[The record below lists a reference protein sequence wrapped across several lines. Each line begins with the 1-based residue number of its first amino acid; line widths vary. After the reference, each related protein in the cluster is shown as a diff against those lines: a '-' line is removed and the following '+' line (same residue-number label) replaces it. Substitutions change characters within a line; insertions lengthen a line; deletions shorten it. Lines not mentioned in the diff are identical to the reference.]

1 MFSITPELRCL
12 LMIGLTE
19 IPGVGESLSQ
29 RMIEAFGSEEEVFR
43 TLSQGDVTSLSS
55 VEGVT
60 SVRAIRL
67 IQNFRGEDAD
77 VCQSIEATKL
87 HDRILESISSFASSS
102 SAKDRIGLLRPL
114 SKMHIDSIETC
125 RKMSKLALEFGLS
138 FPNSLETWTK
148 FSSFLSNPKRGT
160 SRVNRVIVVPDSET
174 AEKCNSLSTRCRI
187 VIRDINETWND
198 YTVFPNVTWVGK
210 SAPTSPPNGW
220 ICFPSI
226 ENTSSLLPELSVE
239 WFELNSEILHAVQK
253 IKENEWPI
261 NPFSEKIKE
270 LVEPISN
277 LDRILNSLNVDDGD
291 LQTLE
296 DVKDAL
302 WSEIKAIEG
311 GINDAIVAGTSDAHL
326 SIEGDE
332 VLSFYADTESL
343 NRKIQATV
351 ADTIEDAKQAGRK
364 RLELFLQDT
373 SVRIPFDWIESDYP
387 CVVSRRAVE
396 AIEAE
401 LENAIESTKNNDLLQ
416 NAAIAQEL
424 IEPCKVAISGLIEI
438 EMWLTVARWAIQ
450 NKCIMPELVSKK
462 SGFEI
467 IDGRHLLL
475 DCPPTPISYGLG
487 SVASQGDRQPVSL
500 LSGANSGGKTTLL
513 ETIAMISL
521 LAHSGLPV
529 PASSAK
535 ISLVDEVHI
544 LAKVNGTQSAGALER
559 TLLRLADVFVSEK
572 EKLVLADELEAI
584 TEPGAAARILSGLL
598 SVAMENNTNTVVL
611 VTHIGGQIR
620 NNYSGDIRIDGI
632 EARGLDENME
642 LVVDRTPIRNHLAQS
657 TPELI
662 VRRLAARARGPS
674 ASIFASL
681 SESFK
686 H

>member
-1 MFSITPELRCL
+1 MFSITPELPCMS
-12 LMIGLTE
+12 MIGLTD
-19 IPGVGESLSQ
+19 IPGVGESLSH
-29 RMIEAFGSEEEVFR
+29 RMIEALGSEEEVFR
-43 TLSQGDVTSLSS
+43 ILSQGDVTSLSS

-60 SVRAIRL
+60 SVRAVRL
-67 IQNFRGEDAD
+67 IQNFRGKDAD

-87 HDRILESISSFASSS
+87 HDRILESISSFANCPA
-102 SAKDRIGLLRPL
+102 AKDRIGLLRPL
-114 SKMHIDSIETC
+114 SKEHIDSIETY

-138 FPNSLETWTK
+138 FPNSMETWTTY
-148 FSSFLSNPKRGT
+148 SSSLSNPKRGT
-160 SRVNRVIVVPDSET
+160 DRVNRVIVVPDSET
-174 AEKCNSLSTRCRI
+174 AEKCNSLSTRVRI
-187 VIRDINETWND
+187 VIRDSNETWND

-226 ENTSSLLPELSVE
+226 KQIASLVPELSVE
-239 WFELNSEILHAVQK
+239 WFDLNSQILNAIQK

-261 NPFSEKIKE
+261 NPLSEKIRE
-270 LVEPISN
+270 LVDPISN
-277 LDRILNSLNVDDGD
+277 LDKILESLNVDDGD
-291 LQTLE
+291 LQILE
-296 DVKDAL
+296 NVKDSL

-343 NRKIQATV
+343 NRRIQATV
-351 ADTIEDAKQAGRK
+351 ADSIEEAKQAGRK
-364 RLELFLQDT
+364 RLELFLQNT

-387 CVVSRRAVE
+387 CIVSRSAVE
-396 AIEAE
+396 DIEGQ

-416 NAAIAQEL
+416 NAKIAQEL
-424 IEPCKVAISGLIEI
+424 KEPCKAAISGLIEI
-438 EMWLTVARWAIQ
+438 EMWLTVARWAIH
-450 NKCIMPELVSKK
+450 NKCIMPVLSTKK

-467 IDGRHLLL
+467 TDGRHLLL
-475 DCPPTPISYGLG
+475 DCLPTPISYGLG
-487 SVASQGDRQPVSL
+487 SLAPEGDRQPLSL

-513 ETIAMISL
+513 ETIAMIAL

-535 ISLVDEVHI
+535 ISLVDEIHI

-559 TLLRLADVFVSEK
+559 TLLRLADVFVSESQ
-572 EKLVLADELEAI
+572 KLVLADELEAI

-598 SVAMENNTNTVVL
+598 SVAMQNNTNTVVL
-611 VTHIGGQIR
+611 VTHIGSQIR
-620 NNYSGDIRIDGI
+620 NNFPGDIRIDGI

-662 VRRLAARARGPS
+662 VRRLAARAQGPS

-681 SESFK
+681 CESFK
-686 H
+686 N

>member
-12 LMIGLTE
+12 SMMGLTE

-29 RMIEAFGSEEEVFR
+29 RMIEALGSEEEVFR

-60 SVRAIRL
+60 STRAVRL

-77 VCQSIEATKL
+77 VCQSVEATKL
-87 HDRILESISSFASSS
+87 HDRVLESISSFASSTA
-102 SAKDRIGLLRPL
+102 AKDRIGLLRPL
-114 SKMHIDSIETC
+114 SKDYIDSIETC

-138 FPNSLETWTK
+138 FPNSLEKWTK
-148 FSSFLSNPKRGT
+148 YSSSLSNPKRGT
-160 SRVNRVIVVPDSET
+160 SRVDRVIVVPDSET
-174 AEKCNSLSTRCRI
+174 AKKCNSLSTRCRI
-187 VIRDINETWND
+187 VIRDSNETWSD
-198 YTVFPNVTWVGK
+198 YTVFSNVTWVGK

-226 ENTSSLLPELSVE
+226 NEIASLVPELSVE
-239 WFELNSEILHAVQK
+239 WFELNSEILHAIQK
-253 IKENEWPI
+253 IKENEWPVS
-261 NPFSEKIKE
+261 PFSEKIEE
-270 LVEPISN
+270 LVDPISN
-277 LDRILNSLNVDDGD
+277 LDKILESLKVDDGD
-291 LQTLE
+291 LQILE
-296 DVKDAL
+296 NVKDAL

-332 VLSFYADTESL
+332 VLSFYADTEGL
-343 NRKIQATV
+343 NRRIQATV
-351 ADTIEDAKQAGRK
+351 ADSIEDAKQAGRK
-364 RLELFLQDT
+364 RLELFLQNT

-387 CVVSRRAVE
+387 CIVSRKAVE
-396 AIEAE
+396 DIEAQ

-416 NAAIAQEL
+416 NARIAQEL
-424 IEPCKVAISGLIEI
+424 INPCKAAISGLIEI
-438 EMWLTVARWAIQ
+438 EMWLTVARWAIH
-450 NKCIMPELVSKK
+450 NRCIMPELVSKK

-487 SVASQGDRQPVSL
+487 SIASQGDRQPLSL

-513 ETIAMISL
+513 ETIAMIAL

-535 ISLVDEVHI
+535 ISLVDEIHI

-559 TLLRLADVFVSEK
+559 TLLRLADVFVSQSQ
-572 EKLVLADELEAI
+572 KLVLADELEAI

-598 SVAMENNTNTVVL
+598 SVAMQNNTNTVVL
-611 VTHIGGQIR
+611 VTHIGSQIR
-620 NNYSGDIRIDGI
+620 NNFPGDIRIDGI

-662 VRRLAARARGPS
+662 VRRLAARAQGPS

-681 SESFK
+681 SENFK
-686 H
+686 N

>member
-1 MFSITPELRCL
+1 MFSITPELPCMS
-12 LMIGLTE
+12 MIGLTD
-19 IPGVGESLSQ
+19 IPGVGESLSH
-29 RMIEAFGSEEEVFR
+29 RMIEALGSEEEVFR
-43 TLSQGDVTSLSS
+43 ILSQGDVTSLSS

-60 SVRAIRL
+60 SVRAVRL
-67 IQNFRGEDAD
+67 IQNFRGKDAD

-87 HDRILESISSFASSS
+87 HDRILESISSFANCPA
-102 SAKDRIGLLRPL
+102 AKDRIGLLRPL
-114 SKMHIDSIETC
+114 SKEHIDSIETY

-138 FPNSLETWTK
+138 FPNSMETWTTY
-148 FSSFLSNPKRGT
+148 SSSLSNPKRGT
-160 SRVNRVIVVPDSET
+160 DRVNRVIVVPDSET
-174 AEKCNSLSTRCRI
+174 AEKCNSLSTRVRI
-187 VIRDINETWND
+187 VIRDSNETWND

-226 ENTSSLLPELSVE
+226 KQIASLVPELSVE
-239 WFELNSEILHAVQK
+239 WFELNSQILNAIQK

-261 NPFSEKIKE
+261 NPLSEKIRE
-270 LVEPISN
+270 LVDPISN
-277 LDRILNSLNVDDGD
+277 LDKILESLNVDDGD
-291 LQTLE
+291 LQILE
-296 DVKDAL
+296 NVKDAL

-343 NRKIQATV
+343 NRRIQATV
-351 ADTIEDAKQAGRK
+351 ADSIEEAKQAGRK
-364 RLELFLQDT
+364 RLELFLQNT

-387 CVVSRRAVE
+387 CIVSRSAVE
-396 AIEAE
+396 DIEGQ

-416 NAAIAQEL
+416 NAKIAQEL
-424 IEPCKVAISGLIEI
+424 IEPCKAAISGLIEI
-438 EMWLTVARWAIQ
+438 EMWLTVARWAIH
-450 NKCIMPELVSKK
+450 NKCIMPVLSTKK
-462 SGFEI
+462 SGFEVT
-467 IDGRHLLL
+467 DGRHLLL
-475 DCPPTPISYGLG
+475 DCLPTPISYGLG
-487 SVASQGDRQPVSL
+487 SLAPEGDRQPLSL

-513 ETIAMISL
+513 ETIAMIAL

-535 ISLVDEVHI
+535 ISLVDEIHI

-559 TLLRLADVFVSEK
+559 TLLRLADVFVSESQ
-572 EKLVLADELEAI
+572 KLVLADELEAI

-598 SVAMENNTNTVVL
+598 SVAMQNNTNTVVL
-611 VTHIGGQIR
+611 VTHIGSQIR
-620 NNYSGDIRIDGI
+620 NNFPGDIRIDGI

-662 VRRLAARARGPS
+662 VRRLAARAQGPS

-681 SESFK
+681 CESFK
-686 H
+686 N

>member
-1 MFSITPELRCL
+1 MFSITPELPCL
-12 LMIGLTE
+12 SMMGLTE

-29 RMIEAFGSEEEVFR
+29 RMIEALGSEEEVFR
-43 TLSQGDVTSLSS
+43 SLSQGDVTSLCS

-60 SVRAIRL
+60 SVRAVRL
-67 IQNFRGEDAD
+67 IQNFRGEHAD
-77 VCQSIEATKL
+77 VCQSVEATKL
-87 HDRILESISSFASSS
+87 HDRILESISSFASSPA
-102 SAKDRIGLLRPL
+102 AKDRIGLLRPL
-114 SKMHIDSIETC
+114 SKEYIDSIETC
-125 RKMSKLALEFGLS
+125 RKMSKLALEFGLA
-138 FPNSLETWTK
+138 FPNSLEKWTEY
-148 FSSFLSNPKRGT
+148 SSSLSNPKRGT
-160 SRVNRVIVVPDSET
+160 SRVDRVIVVPDSET

-187 VIRDINETWND
+187 VIRDSNETWSD

-226 ENTSSLLPELSVE
+226 NEIASLVPELSVE
-239 WFELNSEILHAVQK
+239 WFELNSEILHAIQK
-253 IKENEWPI
+253 IKENKWPV
-261 NPFSEKIKE
+261 NPFSEKIEE
-270 LVEPISN
+270 LVDPISN
-277 LDRILNSLNVDDGD
+277 LDKILESLNVDDGD
-291 LQTLE
+291 LQILE
-296 DVKDAL
+296 NVKDAL

-343 NRKIQATV
+343 NRRIQATV
-351 ADTIEDAKQAGRK
+351 ADSIEDAKNAGRK
-364 RLELFLQDT
+364 RLELFLQNT

-387 CVVSRRAVE
+387 CIVSRKAVE
-396 AIEAE
+396 DIEAQ

-416 NAAIAQEL
+416 NAKIAQEL
-424 IEPCKVAISGLIEI
+424 INPCKAAISGFIEI
-438 EMWLTVARWAIQ
+438 EMWLTVARWAIH
-450 NKCIMPELVSKK
+450 NRCIMPELVSKK

-487 SVASQGDRQPVSL
+487 SVASQGDRQPLSL

-513 ETIAMISL
+513 ETIAMIAL

-529 PASSAK
+529 PASSAR
-535 ISLVDEVHI
+535 ISLVDEIHI

-559 TLLRLADVFVSEK
+559 TLLRLADVFVSQSL
-572 EKLVLADELEAI
+572 KLVLADELEAI

-598 SVAMENNTNTVVL
+598 SVAMQNNTNTVVL
-611 VTHIGGQIR
+611 VTHIGSQIR
-620 NNYSGDIRIDGI
+620 DNFSGDIRIDGI

-662 VRRLAARARGPS
+662 VRRLAARAQGPS

-681 SESFK
+681 CESFK
-686 H
+686 N

>member
-1 MFSITPELRCL
+1 MFSITPELPCMS
-12 LMIGLTE
+12 MIGLTD
-19 IPGVGESLSQ
+19 IPGVGESLSH
-29 RMIEAFGSEEEVFR
+29 RMIEALGSEEEVFR
-43 TLSQGDVTSLSS
+43 ILSQGDVTSLSS

-60 SVRAIRL
+60 SVRAVRL
-67 IQNFRGEDAD
+67 IQNFRGKDAD

-87 HDRILESISSFASSS
+87 HDRILESISSFANCPA
-102 SAKDRIGLLRPL
+102 AKDRIGLLRPL
-114 SKMHIDSIETC
+114 SKEHIDSIETY

-138 FPNSLETWTK
+138 FPNSMETWTTY
-148 FSSFLSNPKRGT
+148 SSSLSNPKRGT
-160 SRVNRVIVVPDSET
+160 DRVNRVIVVPDSET
-174 AEKCNSLSTRCRI
+174 AEKCNSLSTRVRI
-187 VIRDINETWND
+187 VIRDSNETWND

-226 ENTSSLLPELSVE
+226 KQIASLVPELSVE
-239 WFELNSEILHAVQK
+239 WFELNSQILNAIQK

-261 NPFSEKIKE
+261 NPLSEKIRE
-270 LVEPISN
+270 LVDPISN
-277 LDRILNSLNVDDGD
+277 LDKILESLNVDDGD
-291 LQTLE
+291 LQILE
-296 DVKDAL
+296 NVKDAL

-343 NRKIQATV
+343 NRRIQATV
-351 ADTIEDAKQAGRK
+351 ADSIEEAKQAGRK
-364 RLELFLQDT
+364 RLELFLQNT

-387 CVVSRRAVE
+387 CIVSRSAVE
-396 AIEAE
+396 DIEGQ

-416 NAAIAQEL
+416 NAKIAQEL
-424 IEPCKVAISGLIEI
+424 KEPCKAAISGLIEI
-438 EMWLTVARWAIQ
+438 EMWLTVARWAIH
-450 NKCIMPELVSKK
+450 NKCIMPVLSTKK

-467 IDGRHLLL
+467 TDGRHLLL
-475 DCPPTPISYGLG
+475 DCLPTPISYGLG
-487 SVASQGDRQPVSL
+487 SLAPEGDRQPLSL

-513 ETIAMISL
+513 ETIAMIAL

-535 ISLVDEVHI
+535 ISLVDEIHI

-559 TLLRLADVFVSEK
+559 TLLRLADVFVSESQ
-572 EKLVLADELEAI
+572 KLVLADELEAI

-598 SVAMENNTNTVVL
+598 SVAMQNNTNTVVL
-611 VTHIGGQIR
+611 VTHIGSQIR
-620 NNYSGDIRIDGI
+620 NNFPGDIRIDGI

-662 VRRLAARARGPS
+662 VRRLAARAQGPS

-681 SESFK
+681 CESFK
-686 H
+686 N

>member
-1 MFSITPELRCL
+1 MFSITPELPCVS
-12 LMIGLTE
+12 MIGLTD
-19 IPGVGESLSQ
+19 IPGVGESLSH
-29 RMIEAFGSEEEVFR
+29 RMIEALGSEEEVFR
-43 TLSQGDVTSLSS
+43 ILSQGDVTSLSS

-60 SVRAIRL
+60 SVRAVRL
-67 IQNFRGEDAD
+67 IQNFRGKDAD

-87 HDRILESISSFASSS
+87 HDRILESISSFANCPA
-102 SAKDRIGLLRPL
+102 AKDRIGLLRPL
-114 SKMHIDSIETC
+114 SKEHIDSIETY

-138 FPNSLETWTK
+138 FPNSMETWTTY
-148 FSSFLSNPKRGT
+148 SSSLSNPKRGT
-160 SRVNRVIVVPDSET
+160 DRVNRVIVVPDSET
-174 AEKCNSLSTRCRI
+174 AEKCNSLSTRVRI
-187 VIRDINETWND
+187 VIRDSNETWND

-210 SAPTSPPNGW
+210 YAPTSPPNGW

-226 ENTSSLLPELSVE
+226 KQIASLVPELSVE
-239 WFELNSEILHAVQK
+239 WFELNSQILNAIQK

-261 NPFSEKIKE
+261 NPLSEKIRE
-270 LVEPISN
+270 LVDPISN
-277 LDRILNSLNVDDGD
+277 LDKILESLNVDDGD
-291 LQTLE
+291 LQILE
-296 DVKDAL
+296 NVKDAL

-343 NRKIQATV
+343 NRRIQATV
-351 ADTIEDAKQAGRK
+351 ADSIEEAKQAGRK
-364 RLELFLQDT
+364 RLELFLQNT

-387 CVVSRRAVE
+387 CIVSRSAVE
-396 AIEAE
+396 DIEGQ

-416 NAAIAQEL
+416 NAKIAQEL
-424 IEPCKVAISGLIEI
+424 IEPCKAAISGLIEI
-438 EMWLTVARWAIQ
+438 EMWLTVARWAIH
-450 NKCIMPELVSKK
+450 NKCIMPVLSTKK

-467 IDGRHLLL
+467 TDGRHLLL
-475 DCPPTPISYGLG
+475 DCLPTPISYGLG
-487 SVASQGDRQPVSL
+487 SLAPEGDRQPLSL

-513 ETIAMISL
+513 ETIAMIAL

-535 ISLVDEVHI
+535 ISLVDEIHI

-559 TLLRLADVFVSEK
+559 TLLRLADVFVSESQ
-572 EKLVLADELEAI
+572 KLVLADELEAI

-598 SVAMENNTNTVVL
+598 SVAMQNNTNTVVL
-611 VTHIGGQIR
+611 VTHIGSQIR
-620 NNYSGDIRIDGI
+620 NNFPGDIRIDGI

-662 VRRLAARARGPS
+662 VRRLAARAQGPS

-681 SESFK
+681 CESFK
-686 H
+686 N